1 VSSKFLN
8 PIEGRNLV
16 MIAFPHPRQMCWI
29 CGKLVELET
38 CKTDEHGNAV
48 HERCYA
54 AKMALSR
61 EAQMSS
67 KKPPNAMPQMA
78 KMPSARVS
86 DSMPEVRCPEW
97 QKAYQAALLE
107 TEHSR
112 LKQKI
117 LDAEAA
123 ILKRR
128 QELSRGA
135 PHAGTSLLDGAAA
148 HAELMKI
155 SDALSSL
162 NTLRNELQKGASQ
175 K

>member
-1 VSSKFLN
+1 
-8 PIEGRNLV
+8 
-16 MIAFPHPRQMCWI
+16 MIAYPHPSQMCWI

-54 AKMALSR
+54 AKMVLSH
-61 EAQMSS
+61 EPQMSG
-67 KKPPNAMPQMA
+67 KKPPSATPRMA
-78 KMPSARVS
+78 KMPSPRVS
-86 DSMPEVRCPEW
+86 DNSMPELTYPEW
-97 QKAYQAALLE
+97 QEAYQAAMLE

-123 ILKRR
+123 IFKRR
-128 QELSRGA
+128 HELSHGA
-135 PHAGTSLLDGAAA
+135 PHAGTSLTAT
-148 HAELMKI
+148 HAERMKI

-162 NTLRNELQKGASQ
+162 NTLRNELQKGAPQ
-175 K
+175 E

>member
-1 VSSKFLN
+1 
-8 PIEGRNLV
+8 
-16 MIAFPHPRQMCWI
+16 MIAFPHPSQKCWI
-29 CGKLVELET
+29 CGKLVELER

-54 AKMALSR
+54 AKMALSD
-61 EAQMSS
+61 ETQTGTKSPSAT
-67 KKPPNAMPQMA
+67 PQMA
-78 KMPSARVS
+78 KMPSSKVS
-86 DSMPEVRCPEW
+86 DDSMPELTYPEW

-107 TEHSR
+107 TEQSR

-128 QELSRGA
+128 QELLSRGA
-135 PHAGTSLLDGAAA
+135 PHAGTSLRDGAAA

-155 SDALSSL
+155 GDALSSL
-162 NTLRNELQKGASQ
+162 KTLRNELQKKAPQ

>member
-1 VSSKFLN
+1 MK
-8 PIEGRNLV
+8 
-16 MIAFPHPRQMCWI
+16 FPHPSQMCWI

-54 AKMALSR
+54 AKMALSH
-61 EAQMSS
+61 ETQMSG
-67 KKPPNAMPQMA
+67 KKPPSATPQMA
-78 KMPSARVS
+78 KMPSPGVS
-86 DSMPEVRCPEW
+86 DDSMPELTYPEW

-107 TEHSR
+107 TDHSR

-128 QELSRGA
+128 HELRHGA
-135 PHAGTSLLDGAAA
+135 LRAGTSLREGAAP

-155 SDALSSL
+155 SDALSNL
-162 NTLRNELQKGASQ
+162 NTLRNELQKGTLQ
-175 K
+175 KWP